1 MGQGLM
7 MQFIQAGEQSLQRQ
21 DLATATKYFT
31 YGVDVSYIS
40 QGKILKKFWKLKFWD
55 FFEFFFEFLKNPNS
69 GAEAAQKLIN
79 TVGSMI
85 PHIVGQIQ
93 ADFAKGTNFQKFS
106 QK

>member
-1 MGQGLM
+1 MGGLAALRKPQMGQGLM

-40 QGKILKKFWKLKFWD
+40 QG
-55 FFEFFFEFLKNPNS
+55 P
-69 GAEAAQKLIN
+69 EAAQKLIN

-93 ADFAKGTNFQKFS
+93 ADFAKGIFLIF
-106 QK
+106 